1 MDKLLDLIKDKKRY
15 VAACG
20 VAVLMILLLVYGM
33 NLNKHGE
40 ITGKNSTT
48 EYEKEKEDSKLHK
61 LLKSYYKSYAA
72 GDTASLAKIAD
83 PISDEEKSYIGFM
96 AGQIDSYDLKEVYT
110 KKGIKDNAKLV
121 SVYVEIHFKGL
132 KTPAPGLD
140 FFYVEEDE
148 KGNLKINNLYS
159 AYNQENGKLDMDQNI
174 VSRIAAFEEEGDVVD
189 LKAKVQKEFNEI
201 SLKDKKFSSYMT
213 DTLPKA
219 AKKWAADYKQKEAA
233 AKKAAEKKE
242 AEKKEAEKK
251 AAAKKAAAKKAA
263 ETKKKQEASKK
274 STKSNKKYLYTKD
287 KVNLRKKP
295 TVDSKVLKTLKK
307 GKKVIKLGK
316 SGKFYKVKVG
326 SKTGYI
332 HSMYLKGNG
341 KKSSGSTSTKKVKS
355 GKVITLSDTVNIRK
369 RKSQRSK
376 RIAVAYV
383 NEQIKVVKSYD
394 SGWSKVKY
402 DGKTGYVKTK
412 YLK

>member
-1 MDKLLDLIKDKKRY
+1 MDKILDFVKNNKRY
-15 VAACG
+15 VAAG
-20 VAVLMILLLVYGM
+20 VVAVIMVCLLVYGVS
-33 NLNKHGE
+33 LNRSGDK
-40 ITGKNSTT
+40 TR
-48 EYEKEKEDSKLHK
+48 KESAAQYKKEQEDSNLHK
-61 LLKSYYKSYAA
+61 LLKSYYKAYAA
-72 GDTASLAKIAD
+72 GDTKSLAKIAD

-263 ETKKKQEASKK
+263 EAKKKQEASKK

>member
-96 AGQIDSYDLKEVYT
+96 AGQINSYDIKEVYT

-121 SVYVEIHFKGL
+121 SAYVEIHFKGV

-140 FFYVEEDE
+140 FFYVEED
-148 KGNLKINNLYS
+148 KDGTLKINNLYS
-159 AYNQENGKLDMDQNI
+159 AYNQENGKIDMDQNI
-174 VSRIAAFEEEGDVVD
+174 VSRIAAFEEESDVVE

-201 SLKDKKFSSYMT
+201 SLKDKSFSTFMT

-219 AKKWAADYKQKEAA
+219 AKKWAADYKQKEAD
-233 AKKAAEKKE
+233 AKKAAEKK
-242 AEKKEAEKK
+242 AAEKK
-251 AAAKKAAAKKAA
+251 AAEKKAA
-263 ETKKKQEASKK
+263 EKKAAEKKAATKKAAQEKTAKK
-274 STKSNKKYLYTKD
+274 DNKTYLYTKD

-295 TVDSKVLKTLKK
+295 TVDSKIIKTLKK

-326 SKTGYI
+326 GKTGYI
-332 HSMYLKGNG
+332 HSMYLKGTG
-341 KKSSGSTSTKKVKS
+341 KKSSGSSSAKKVKS

-369 RKSQRSK
+369 KKSQSSK

-402 DGKTGYVKTK
+402 EGKTGYVKTK